1 MCLCKRGRGTSIWSI
16 RGAAGFG
23 CFVSHRVSP
32 SADGEIKSN
41 PVFSGDMR
49 LGKHSTQGKW
59 GDNSEGIEPYF
70 PCIPSKKSLDFFE
83 KAHDGSDASVMSCYA
98 CSRRLASLRFGTKPG
113 GFAPLGFIPH
123 FAPSSLFATARRF
136 FIVTPRLLTTPGF
149 PPTRDN
155 HGRLRLPY
163 MVIPRSGPS
172 GLFATA
178 RRFFIVTPRLFATAG
193 FPPIRDR
200 HGGLRPPYAYPSLRS
215 IQPAH
220 DGSALRFFTLNLQTG
235 LLTREG
241 RGGTVCLA
249 LEENEC

>member
-136 FIVTPRLLTTPGF
+136 FIVTPRL
-149 PPTRDN
+149 
-155 HGRLRLPY
+155 
-163 MVIPRSGPS
+163 
-172 GLFATA
+172 
-178 RRFFIVTPRLFATAG
+178 FATAG

-200 HGGLRPPYAYPSLRS
+200 HGGLRSPYAYPSLRS

>member
-1 MCLCKRGRGTSIWSI
+1 MTIPK
-16 RGAAGFG
+16 
-23 CFVSHRVSP
+23 
-32 SADGEIKSN
+32 ESN
-41 PVFSGDMR
+41 PISPASPQKSPWTFLRRLTTARTLLHCHASPVRNGWLPSDSGQAWRAAPALCLSLTSVHPACSQR
-49 LGKHSTQGKW
+49 LG
-59 GDNSEGIEPYF
+59 
-70 PCIPSKKSLDFFE
+70 
-83 KAHDGSDASVMSCYA
+83 
-98 CSRRLASLRFGTKPG
+98 
-113 GFAPLGFIPH
+113 
-123 FAPSSLFATARRF
+123 RF